1 MECNHKMKMRDD
13 LQKFWIRPGLCNVF
27 LRTNGLNFK
36 ICIEG
41 ACHSN
46 VIVGDDKLSFSST
59 TVSSGSHC
67 HQSEDKRENGIQAWL
82 PKGYNTRPLQYSG
95 LCFARLIKIKNN
107 VELLVI
113 SNRRFGHKHNFNEF
127 LSNPWVLG

>member
-46 VIVGDDKLSFSST
+46 VIVGDDKLSFS
-59 TVSSGSHC
+59 
-67 HQSEDKRENGIQAWL
+67 
-82 PKGYNTRPLQYSG
+82 
-95 LCFARLIKIKNN
+95 
-107 VELLVI
+107 
-113 SNRRFGHKHNFNEF
+113 
-127 LSNPWVLG
+127 